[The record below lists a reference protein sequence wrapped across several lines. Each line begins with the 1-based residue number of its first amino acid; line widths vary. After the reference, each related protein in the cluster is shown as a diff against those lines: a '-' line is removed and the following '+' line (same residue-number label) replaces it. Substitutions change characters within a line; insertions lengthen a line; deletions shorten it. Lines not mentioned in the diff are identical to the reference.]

1 MFVLVL
7 CLSCGSCTSEVS
19 LEDCNS
25 KLTKITCPSGSPNCV
40 TGKLT
45 CSAAG
50 QESKTVFYKRCG
62 ARGQNGCDTTKS
74 DTPSCPSSSS
84 TWSYSNN
91 CCTGDNCN
99 SGIAPSRIVCSR
111 SSHRISSKVTAVIT
125 GLFPWIITYI
135 Y

>member
-1 MFVLVL
+1 MFVSVL

-25 KLTKITCPSGSPNCV
+25 KLTKTTCPSGSPNCV

-45 CSAAG
+45 CSTAG
-50 QESKTVFYKRCG
+50 QETKTVFYKRCG
-62 ARGQNGCDTTKS
+62 AQGQTCDTTRS

-84 TWSYSNN
+84 TWSYDNN

-99 SGIAPSRIVCSR
+99 SGIVPSG

-125 GLFPWIITYI
+125 GLFLWIITYI